1 MRFMNDWQK
10 KIIAALITVLSSLA
24 IAAKFNAILAVCS
37 NNRYKIRRPNVASIV
52 NNSSCKLQL
61 LRRVRACRNVINP
74 RRYWIKSG
82 RTKSWWNNFKQNVVV
97 AEEWKENF
105 RISKDSFYEQ
115 FLYSKLKHGR

>member
-24 IAAKFNAILAVCS
+24 IAAKFNAILTVCS
-37 NNRYKIRRPNVASIV
+37 NKWYKIRRRNFASIV

-74 RRYWIKSG
+74 RRYWIRGRPG

-97 AEEWKENF
+97 AEEW
-105 RISKDSFYEQ
+105 
-115 FLYSKLKHGR
+115 